1 MRYFLIF
8 IFTLSM
14 FSVSCTDKTDAAAES
29 PDTVPDGSAEQNKK
43 NPVRKV
49 RVEVMKPGDTASKIY
64 FNAIIEAQRDVTVN
78 SKITGETVQMNY
90 DIGSFV
96 RKGDT
101 VAAVEFDA
109 QKAALDQAGLNLKQA
124 ELNFSLKERVFSR
137 DRNLFENKAV
147 STESFEISEN
157 GYKTAE
163 LALNQAKTALATAE
177 INYNNCFIKAPFDG
191 VIAERPVQ
199 LGQYVTI
206 GTVIARIVDIANLQ
220 VIVGLTFE
228 ELLTYKKY
236 KNRNIDIILP
246 DGSTAPGSV
255 KGVAEAPDR
264 KTGLYSMKVLFASV
278 KDDNE
283 RYTVFPGMQ
292 LKVAMNG
299 QVHKNAFLISR
310 NYIRLLG
317 TKYVIY
323 VSQNGKAV
331 EKEVEIITDD
341 GKLRI
346 ARFTDGHDGAFR
358 LIITGIDALTDGR
371 EIEEME

>member
-1 MRYFLIF
+1 MKHCLIF
-8 IFTLSM
+8 LLILSIFT
-14 FSVSCTDKTDAAAES
+14 VSCSDSSGSQTDS
-29 PDTVPDGSAEQNKK
+29 PDPVPDGQASQTKK
-43 NPVRKV
+43 NPPRKV
-49 RVEVMKPGDTASKIY
+49 RIEQITPGDVTSKVY

-78 SKITGETVQMNY
+78 SKITGEIVQMNF

-96 RKGDT
+96 RKGDV
-101 VAAVEFDA
+101 VAAVEYDV
-109 QKAALDQAGLNLKQA
+109 QKTALEQAGLNLKQA
-124 ELNFSLKERVFSR
+124 ELNFSLKEKIFSR
-137 DRNLFENKAV
+137 DRKLFENKAI
-147 STESFEISEN
+147 SKESFEISET
-157 GYKTAE
+157 GYLTAE
-163 LALNQAKTALATAE
+163 LALNQAKTSLATAE
-177 INYNNCFIKAPFDG
+177 INYSNCFIKAPFDG

-220 VIVGLTFE
+220 VVVGLTYE

-236 KNRNIDIILP
+236 KNKDMSIILP

-255 KGVAEAPDR
+255 RGVAEAPDR

-278 KDDNE
+278 KDEHE
-283 RYTVFPGMQ
+283 RYVVFPGMQ

-299 QVHKNAFLISR
+299 QIYKKAFLTSR
-310 NYIRLLG
+310 TNIRLLG
-317 TKYVIY
+317 SKYVVY

-331 EKEVEIITDD
+331 EKEVELIADD

-346 ARFTDGHDGAFR
+346 VRFADGSESVFR